1 MRIRSAVALLAVCVL
16 SACSGVSNLFKAY
29 EYEEEMY
36 LALDGTATIYVNS
49 SVAALNALRGSTFDT
64 DPTVAPDRDAVRAF
78 FSSPNAHVTRV
89 TLSRRSNRR
98 FVHVRL
104 DVDNIEQLTATKP
117 FAWSTYSFKRDGE
130 LYYYKQ
136 TIGAASGTNVGD
148 VGWKGSEIVGFRMHL
163 PSKIVYHNA
172 GAGNPSRGNILAWEQ
187 SLTDRLHGA
196 PLVLDTRM
204 ETQSIL
210 YRTLA
215 LFGVTF
221 VVVAALFIGVIWWI
235 IRRGMKPKQ
244 A

>member
-49 SVAALNALRGSTFDT
+49 SVAALNALRGSSFDT
-64 DPTVAPDRDAVRAF
+64 DPSVAPERDAVRAF

-98 FVHVRL
+98 YVHVRL
-104 DVDNIEQLTATKP
+104 DVDNIEHLGETKP

-136 TIGAASGTNVGD
+136 AVGQASGTTVGE

-187 SLTDRLHGA
+187 SLTDRLHSA
-196 PLVLDTRM
+196 PLVLDARM

-221 VVVAALFIGVIWWI
+221 LVVAALFVGLIWWI
-235 IRRGMKPKQ
+235 IRHGMRPKG

>member
-1 MRIRSAVALLAVCVL
+1 MRTRSAVALLAVCVL

-49 SVAALNALRGSTFDT
+49 SVAALNALRGSSFDT
-64 DPTVAPDRDAVRAF
+64 DASVAPERDVVRAF

-98 FVHVRL
+98 YVHVRL
-104 DVDNIEQLTATKP
+104 DVDNIEHLAETKP

-136 TIGAASGTNVGD
+136 TVGQVSGTAVGD

-187 SLTDRLHGA
+187 SLIERLHGA
-196 PLVLDTRM
+196 PLVLDARM

-221 VVVAALFIGVIWWI
+221 IVVAVLFVGLIWWV
-235 IRRGMKPKQ
+235 IRHGMRPKRV
-244 A
+244 